1 MVEGRGEYGLSNVV
15 GARRNARLRVPRGLC
30 DPKAMPTGSTGQHG
44 AHGAKAEPLGPP
56 FAPETEPAP
65 RGRATDTGCVYFAP
79 MPERK
84 SSVKPGKECLL
95 WNPRS
100 S

>member
-1 MVEGRGEYGLSNVV
+1 MYGRSNEAGQAATPALAFQGTCSTRRPCGGRGKHGATRGEGR
-15 GARRNARLRVPRGLC
+15 
-30 DPKAMPTGSTGQHG
+30 
-44 AHGAKAEPLGPP
+44 LGPP

-65 RGRATDTGCVYFAP
+65 RGRATDTGYVYTAP